1 MLHTRELILD
11 WRAVTPEPP
20 PQVTILSPPGPEL
33 EGTASNQPEHARL
46 QWRAWGSL
54 VRKTSGPNVSSFQL
68 WKTPRWKGCS
78 AFRSA
83 KLRRLAASKL
93 HFHTQAFANA
103 SSQTHTSLY
112 SLGQKNVDL
121 QNLCHVVIDIR
132 SLHQGRKSIGLYRS
146 KHWCPSFPQLELDA
160 HPKKKIL
167 AQKCVAFSEN
177 RVPLKI
183 HWFIIFPVQ
192 NCHLSAEKKAYFAG
206 LRNNQSSRTLSANTL
221 RTAVEHLMKS
231 TLVGGRP
238 WLWRN
243 HQNASECGFWPTVVL
258 LWNPLIWGAI
268 GSGWTEWRPKM
279 AKCWYLWILAT
290 YGNNSSYRHKVIHNV
305 ILPASFLSPGDA
317 KLHEVRPM
325 DVPAGWH
332 LMILLWKNTSG
343 HWSLACHLSITG
355 TPKR

>member
-1 MLHTRELILD
+1 MAANAFHVACTCCTLVSWSWTEELSHQNLRPRSRSCRPQARSLKGLHRISQNMPVCSD
-11 WRAVTPEPP
+11 
-20 PQVTILSPPGPEL
+20 EL
-33 EGTASNQPEHARL
+33 EEALFERLLGQTFQVSNFGRLRDGKAVPLSARQSYVDL
-46 QWRAWGSL
+46 QHQSYTFTLRHS
-54 VRKTSGPNVSSFQL
+54 R
-68 WKTPRWKGCS
+68 TPR
-78 AFRSA
+78 A
-83 KLRRLAASKL
+83 KLIPACIVLVK
-93 HFHTQAFANA
+93 
-103 SSQTHTSLY
+103 
-112 SLGQKNVDL
+112 KNVDL

-177 RVPLKI
+177 RVPVKI

-243 HQNASECGFWPTVVL
+243 HQNASECGFLTHGGFTVKPSNL
-258 LWNPLIWGAI
+258 GGYWIWVNRMETQNG
-268 GSGWTEWRPKM
+268 
-279 AKCWYLWILAT
+279 
-290 YGNNSSYRHKVIHNV
+290 
-305 ILPASFLSPGDA
+305 
-317 KLHEVRPM
+317 
-325 DVPAGWH
+325 
-332 LMILLWKNTSG
+332 
-343 HWSLACHLSITG
+343 
-355 TPKR
+355 